1 MKGHEKASN
10 FPINRKKKRICEK
23 NSPSWPF
30 LSLSLEF
37 IQFFYSCFCDIS
49 STQSLH
55 IARKILVS
63 FAIFA
68 RFESFW
74 SPFLTIFLWKSRIFL
89 NLSFLLFL
97 RYFLRF
103 QCFQVAG
110 KILVTFARILFYWFF
125 HGIFASDCLTKF
137 SVNYFLCKNC
147 EENLLTRSFLD
158 IYIAFF
164 FLLQFFTHCH
174 AIPYK
179 PSNKAAGEVKHY
191 HNLVLTDPGV
201 LGISIASAL

>member
-1 MKGHEKASN
+1 MEGHEKASN
-10 FPINRKKKRICEK
+10 FAINRKKKKNLSKEFTFLAQDLFYFFILAFAIFQALNLFTQQEK
-23 NSPSWPF
+23 SLLVLRFLQDLRALGGSSWPF
-30 LSLSLEF
+30 FFLSLE
-37 IQFFYSCFCDIS
+37 
-49 STQSLH
+49 
-55 IARKILVS
+55 
-63 FAIFA
+63 
-68 RFESFW
+68 
-74 SPFLTIFLWKSRIFL
+74 FL

-97 RYFLRF
+97 QYFLPF

-110 KILVTFARILFYWFF
+110 SLEFCFIGFSTLAIY
-125 HGIFASDCLTKF
+125 ASDCLTKF
-137 SVNYFLCKNC
+137 SVNYFLCENC